1 MNKLRLAIA
10 DDHQLYAEA
19 LAVILDGASEPDLE
33 IAGVF
38 HNGRDLLEFLSEER
52 VDLVLLDLNMPEV
65 DGLTA
70 LPKIKSLYPKTRV
83 IVVTMY
89 DDAKF
94 IKQVMNKCNGDA
106 YFLKTNPYTELLEAI
121 SIVMNG
127 DIYLSAGLKVF
138 PKDILQN
145 GDDEYEDEFQLRHRL
160 TPRETQILHMI
171 SMAKSNKEI
180 ADELFISDQTVMVHR
195 KNIMRKLNLSNTA
208 GLIKFALD
216 HDLS

>member
-19 LAVILDGASEPDLE
+19 LAVILDGASDPDLE

-38 HNGRDLLEFLSEER
+38 HNGRDLLDFLSEER
-52 VDLVLLDLNMPEV
+52 VDLVLLDLNMPEI

-121 SIVMNG
+121 TIVMNG

-160 TPRETQILHMI
+160 TPRDTQILHMI

>member
-1 MNKLRLAIA
+1 
-10 DDHQLYAEA
+10 
-19 LAVILDGASEPDLE
+19 
-33 IAGVF
+33 
-38 HNGRDLLEFLSEER
+38 
-52 VDLVLLDLNMPEV
+52 
-65 DGLTA
+65 
-70 LPKIKSLYPKTRV
+70 
-83 IVVTMY
+83 MY

-94 IKQVMNKCNGDA
+94 IKEVMNKCNGDA

-121 SIVMNG
+121 NIVMDG
-127 DIYLSAGLKVF
+127 EIYLSAGLKVF

-145 GDDEYEDEFQLRHRL
+145 GDGEYEDEFQLRHRL

-180 ADELFISDQTVMVHR
+180 AEELFISDQTVMVHR